1 MNYSNL
7 LYNHFL
13 SNVDNKHD
21 YIYGNYLGGLAYDSD
36 IIMILVVG
44 YIL

>member
-13 SNVDNKHD
+13 SNVENKHD
-21 YIYGNYLGGLAYDSD
+21 YIYMAISRGDLP
-36 IIMILVVG
+36 MIVTL
-44 YIL
+44 